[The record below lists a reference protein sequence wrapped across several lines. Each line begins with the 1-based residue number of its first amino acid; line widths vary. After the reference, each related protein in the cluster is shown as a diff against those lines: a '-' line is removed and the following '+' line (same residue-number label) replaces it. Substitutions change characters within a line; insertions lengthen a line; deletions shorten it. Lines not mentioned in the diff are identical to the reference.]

1 MAINKLF
8 LKIKVFFY
16 TDLGGQII
24 TQGVQVDQS
33 KISAIM
39 EWPKPT
45 TIRRLRGFLGLPCYY
60 RKFVHNYRTIATPL
74 TAMLCKN
81 SFCCNI
87 KVVTAF
93 EEMKKAMTTTPI
105 LTLPNFEQP
114 FVIECD
120 ASNIGIGA
128 MLLQQNKPLAYI
140 NRLMAVR
147 HQSLHSY
154 EKELI
159 GLVKAEKH
167 SHSYLWNRKFIVW
180 NDHYTLKFL
189 VE

>member
-45 TIRRLRGFLGLPCYY
+45 TIRGLRGFLGLPCYY

-167 SHSYLWNRKFIVW
+167 SHSYLRNRKFIVR

>member
-1 MAINKLF
+1 
-8 LKIKVFFY
+8 
-16 TDLGGQII
+16 
-24 TQGVQVDQS
+24 
-33 KISAIM
+33 
-39 EWPKPT
+39 
-45 TIRRLRGFLGLPCYY
+45 
-60 RKFVHNYRTIATPL
+60 
-74 TAMLCKN
+74 
-81 SFCCNI
+81 
-87 KVVTAF
+87 
-93 EEMKKAMTTTPI
+93 MTTTPI

-167 SHSYLWNRKFIVW
+167 SHSYLWNRKFIVR